1 MKKILSV
8 IVIITVCVVT
18 AIAVVSQCSSKEIP
32 PSTKEAVANAYNADD
47 METVVKLCDP
57 IYEREGTVDELAI
70 AYALALGQIGKAEKA
85 IGVLKDQIT
94 KEPLDYKLHQV
105 LGDICLVERDYD
117 EAIKAYDTV
126 IRLNP
131 NYARPYIHLG
141 MIYEEKEQS
150 DKAAENYTEA
160 TRLFITY
167 DYFDETIDYGCKVL
181 KYDKSNLEMLYY
193 VALAYDKKKE
203 YAEAYEYLTQ
213 AMEIISDN
221 NDTSD
226 SSVKGIYPYI
236 YFRAGRIE
244 LFNKRYDI
252 AAMHLTVAH
261 DFLHKVEACR
271 EEGITDILLADAF
284 FNMENTDFYTVCR
297 RNALQLQ
304 GCIKDDVE
312 TQIKVFIDDPE
323 AMMEYTA
330 NVLDLPE

>member
-1 MKKILSV
+1 MKKILSI
-8 IVIITVCVVT
+8 IVIITVCVIT
-18 AIAVVSQCSSKEIP
+18 AIALMTQNGSKEIP

-57 IYEREGTVDELAI
+57 IYEREGTVDELTI

-85 IGVLKDQIT
+85 IGVLKDHIT

-160 TRLFITY
+160 TRLFITH

-226 SSVKGIYPYI
+226 SFVKGIYPYI

-252 AAMHLTVAH
+252 AVMHLTVAH

-271 EEGITDILLADAF
+271 EEGIADMMLAGAF
-284 FNMENTDFYTVCR
+284 FNMKETDFYTVCR